1 MSSTLVV
8 KFGGH
13 AMTDDSGLF
22 AAAIRDARAS
32 GLRVIVVHGGGPQI
46 NAEISSRGITPRFIG
61 GFRYTDHATLAAVE
75 EVLIR
80 QVGPMIAQALNS
92 HAIPAIAISGRTVL
106 SAKKL
111 THLGDGTLVDLGFV
125 GEVVSIDL
133 SPVEAAL
140 ANSQVPVISPVASD
154 IERDGALNINADLAA
169 AAIAGALDAQALIV
183 MTDVAGIYRNWP
195 DKDSLI
201 TSITRDDLYSIK
213 DSFTEGMAPKVA
225 ACLEA
230 IDNGARAVRIIDGK
244 DPLAFAMALEN
255 SGGTL
260 VSA

>member
-22 AAAIRDARAS
+22 ATAIRDARAS

-61 GFRYTDHATLAAVE
+61 GFRYTDQATLAAVE

-80 QVGPMIAQALNS
+80 QVGPMIAQALSS
-92 HAIPAIAISGRTVL
+92 HSVPAIAISGRTVL
-106 SAKKL
+106 CAKKL

-125 GEVVSIDL
+125 GEVVSIDP
-133 SPVEAAL
+133 SPVDAAL

-154 IERDGALNINADLAA
+154 IETNGALNINADLAA
-169 AAIAGALDAQALIV
+169 AAIAGALDAVALIV
-183 MTDVAGIYRNWP
+183 MTDVPGIYRNWP
-195 DKDSLI
+195 DRGSLI
-201 TSITRDDLYSIK
+201 SSITRDELFAIK
-213 DSFTEGMAPKVA
+213 DSFEEGMAPKVA